1 MLSGD
6 PAPFPQFMSENS
18 FLRDSDVC
26 LLVSTLSIPYLHFL
40 TLLSFTLSSYMGI
53 NIQVLV
59 YISLGCFMVKFSM
72 RLHRDE
78 SKEERQLKQQRYP
91 RFQSPLKVPAV
102 LCTVYSGL
110 L

>member
-1 MLSGD
+1 MLSRD

-78 SKEERQLKQQRYP
+78 SKEERQLKQQRYL
-91 RFQSPLKVPAV
+91 RFQSSCSIMYRIQRAPLNK
-102 LCTVYSGL
+102 
-110 L
+110 